1 MKKSRRTVGSSL
13 VLLGLLA
20 GLSVPALGARH
31 HSKRCTDRCADN
43 YRIKKDACDLI
54 PLKHERKIC
63 ERRAK
68 ESKNDCKHRC
78 H

>member
-1 MKKSRRTVGSSL
+1 MKQVRVIVSSGVS
-13 VLLGLLA
+13 VLILLA
-20 GLSVPALGARH
+20 GMSTTTFARH
-31 HSKRCTDRCADN
+31 GGRRCTDRCADR
-43 YRIKKDACDLI
+43 YRMKKDACEMI

-68 ESKNDCKHRC
+68 EAKNDCKHNC